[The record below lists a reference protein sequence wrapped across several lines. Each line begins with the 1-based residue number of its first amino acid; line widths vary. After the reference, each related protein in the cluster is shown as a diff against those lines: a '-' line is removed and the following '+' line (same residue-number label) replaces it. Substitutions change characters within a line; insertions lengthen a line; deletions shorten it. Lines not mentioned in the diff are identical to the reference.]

1 MALRRIASLCRV
13 CAGGRVCVGG
23 GGVELSPS
31 GGGGG
36 GGGGVCRTWWW
47 WITRCPCASTPT
59 PRYVSVTEQSEQS
72 EHQSRVERV
81 YAHPSQ
87 RMCPPP
93 TSVEAV
99 QLVWLRASLSLVRE
113 SLLDDGRALSLGVEP
128 PRSSGRIVPFA
139 TLGLYVGVCLLMRAA
154 TDVARLSG
162 SCT

>member
-1 MALRRIASLCRV
+1 M
-13 CAGGRVCVGG
+13 GG

-81 YAHPSQ
+81 MLTLHSACAHHP
-87 RMCPPP
+87 R
-93 TSVEAV
+93 
-99 QLVWLRASLSLVRE
+99 QLKL
-113 SLLDDGRALSLGVEP
+113 
-128 PRSSGRIVPFA
+128 
-139 TLGLYVGVCLLMRAA
+139 CN
-154 TDVARLSG
+154 
-162 SCT
+162 